1 MVLDRFTFNEFQL
14 PQILP
19 GIMKCMRTKLLMF
32 ESKLFKGSLE
42 FFVEVDLV
50 SVTSQQ
56 PSSKFLLIYNYKEVF
71 NLGEVGAKPCPKYWS
86 LNVLGVILSWQIN

>member
-1 MVLDRFTFNEFQL
+1 MVLDRFTFNEFQF

-56 PSSKFLLIYNYKEVF
+56 PSSKEVF